1 MTQTKNENPVLGKIS
16 LAGDLG
22 SGKSTVSAI
31 LIERLGATYY
41 STGAICRAI
50 AASHGMTIVEMN
62 QYMETHPEIDHEID
76 DGLRA
81 LSDKNENMIID
92 SRMAWHFVRD
102 TFRVYMT
109 TELEESAKRIM
120 RANRE
125 GDHAETVEEM
135 AEEIRARKTS
145 ERFRYREQYG
155 VDCKD
160 LSNYDLVVDSTYAS
174 PEEVAECILSS
185 FDKWLKDK
193 TLRMAYICPRRF
205 FYPDEGTDEGR
216 AVKLSESL
224 DAGEC
229 VGEACAVECD
239 GDIYLTEQAEIALA
253 HAFSDLP
260 LVPTRLTV
268 GKKPAGDF
276 VRMTDTL

>member
-1 MTQTKNENPVLGKIS
+1 MTETKNERSVLGKIS

-22 SGKSTVSAI
+22 SGKSTVSKI

-62 QYMETHPEIDHEID
+62 KYMETHPEIDHEID

-81 LSDKNENMIID
+81 LADKNENMIID
-92 SRMAWHFVRD
+92 SRMAWHFVEG

-109 TELEESAKRIM
+109 TELEESAKRIL

-125 GDHAETVEEM
+125 GDHAASLEEM
-135 AEEIRARKTS
+135 AEEIRARKAS
-145 ERFRYREQYG
+145 ERLRYREQYG

-174 PEEVAECILSS
+174 PEEVAECILSC
-185 FDKWLKDK
+185 FDAWLKDK
-193 TLRMAYICPRRF
+193 SSRFAYICPRRF
-205 FYPDEGTDEGR
+205 FYPDEGTDESL

-224 DAGEC
+224 DEGETI
-229 VGEACAVECD
+229 GEADAVECD
-239 GDIYLTEQAEIALA
+239 GEIYLSDKAEIALA

-268 GKKPAGDF
+268 GKKPEGDF

>member
-260 LVPTRLTV
+260 LVPTRLIV